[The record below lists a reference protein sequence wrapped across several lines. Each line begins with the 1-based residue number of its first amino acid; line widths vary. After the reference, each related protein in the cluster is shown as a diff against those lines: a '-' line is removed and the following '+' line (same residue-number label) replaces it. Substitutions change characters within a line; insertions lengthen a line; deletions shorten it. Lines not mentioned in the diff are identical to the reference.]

1 MKTYDWI
8 VVGGGITGA
17 VLAYELATKGLRVLI
32 IEKDPRLSGATRY
45 SYGGIAYLS
54 GTSELTRLLC
64 QEGIECHRQLSEE
77 LEADTQFRE
86 LDLIMTIPADEDPQ
100 KAVTNYAQ
108 FTIKPKLI
116 SVKDACDLEP
126 LLNPDGMAGALI
138 IPHAHIHPGY
148 TTQAYHQAFLRAGGE
163 FAIGKV
169 VEILQKGNFIQG
181 VKTINKT
188 YYAANTVICAG
199 GLSRALFQASGISIP
214 LYFTN
219 DEMIETPP
227 VNLKL
232 RTIVMTANLQRFQL
246 EKQATT
252 HEFDSLWDEPDYEI
266 VPPILDPGAIQF
278 LDGSLRMGQ
287 ISRIIT
293 NPYAK
298 IDPVASENYMRQEIG
313 KVLPALEHIPGTW
326 HHCLVAFS
334 NNGLP
339 IIRAIND
346 VAGCYIFSGFTNPWV
361 LVPPLAKRFAN
372 WVTGEEDN
380 IIPQLLKT

>member
-32 IEKDPRLSGATRY
+32 IEKDTRLSGATRY

-54 GTSELTRLLC
+54 GTSELTRILC

-100 KAVTNYAQ
+100 KAITNYAQ
-108 FTIKPKLI
+108 FTTTPKLI

-169 VEILQKGNFIQG
+169 VEILQKGNSIQG
-181 VKTINKT
+181 VKTINQT

-199 GLSRALFQASGISIP
+199 GLSRALLKASGIAIP
-214 LYFTN
+214 LYFTHA
-219 DEMIETPP
+219 EMIETPP

-232 RTIVMTANLQRFQL
+232 RTTVMTANLQRFQL
-246 EKQATT
+246 EKQATAP
-252 HEFDSLWDEPDYEI
+252 EFDSLWDQPENEL

-298 IDPVASENYMRQEIG
+298 IDPVTSENAIRQEVG
-313 KVLPALEHIPGTW
+313 KVLPALEHIPGIW

-339 IIRAIND
+339 IIREING
-346 VAGCYIFSGFTNPWV
+346 VEGGYIFSGFTNPWV

-372 WVTGEEDN
+372 WVTGEEDD
-380 IIPQLLKT
+380 IIPQL

>member
-32 IEKDPRLSGATRY
+32 IEKDTRLSGATRY

-54 GTSELTRLLC
+54 GTSELTRILC

-86 LDLIMTIPADEDPQ
+86 LDLILTIPADEDPQ
-100 KAVTNYAQ
+100 KAIANYAQ
-108 FTIKPKLI
+108 FTIPPKLI

-138 IPHAHIHPGY
+138 IPHAHIHPEY
-148 TTQAYHQAFLRAGGE
+148 TTQAYHQAFFRAGGE

-169 VEILQKGNFIQG
+169 VEILQKGNSIQG
-181 VKTINKT
+181 VKTINQT

-199 GLSRALFQASGISIP
+199 GLSRALLKGSGIAIP
-214 LYFTN
+214 LYFTHA
-219 DEMIETPP
+219 EMIETPP

-232 RTIVMTANLQRFQL
+232 RTTVMTANLQRFQL

-252 HEFDSLWDEPDYEI
+252 PEFDYLWDEPENEL
-266 VPPILDPGAIQF
+266 VPPILDPGVIQF

-298 IDPVASENYMRQEIG
+298 IDPIASENAMRQEVG
-313 KVLPALEHIPGTW
+313 KLLPALEHLPGIW

-339 IIRAIND
+339 LIRAING
-346 VAGCYIFSGFTNPWV
+346 VAGGYIFSGFTNPWV

-372 WVTGEEDN
+372 WVTGEEDD